1 MRSFCYLLPLLFAI
15 GCGEKQT
22 PVISDS
28 SRPKTESV
36 NPIPSD
42 AQLFDDVTSD
52 VGLNFTHYNGMTGG
66 LFLPELMG
74 SGTVLFDYDN
84 DGDLDIYLIQGAL
97 MGKDTSVEDSIYP
110 PKAAPRDQLYRND
123 LTINEA
129 GQATLNFVN
138 VTEESGINALGY
150 GMGAAV
156 TEFNKDGWIDLYVTN
171 WGKNQLL
178 KKNGDGT
185 F

>member
-1 MRSFCYLLPLLFAI
+1 MLLSIFTSQTVRDKNCMRSFCIYYCYFLPLK
-15 GCGEKQT
+15 GKQT

-84 DGDLDIYLIQGAL
+84 D
-97 MGKDTSVEDSIYP
+97 KTWTSI
-110 PKAAPRDQLYRND
+110 
-123 LTINEA
+123 
-129 GQATLNFVN
+129 
-138 VTEESGINALGY
+138 
-150 GMGAAV
+150 
-156 TEFNKDGWIDLYVTN
+156 
-171 WGKNQLL
+171 
-178 KKNGDGT
+178 
-185 F
+185 